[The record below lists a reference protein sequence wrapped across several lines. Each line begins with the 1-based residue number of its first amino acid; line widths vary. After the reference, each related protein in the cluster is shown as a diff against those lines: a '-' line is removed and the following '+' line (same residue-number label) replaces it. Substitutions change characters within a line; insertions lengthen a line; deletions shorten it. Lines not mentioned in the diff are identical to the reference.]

1 MLYNVPGRTG
11 QDIPDEVVLSL
22 AESHPESFLGE
33 RRKEKEERRK
43 REKRKV
49 EKEKREQ
56 NSFFSK

>member
-33 RRKEKEERRK
+33 RRKGELA
-43 REKRKV
+43 
-49 EKEKREQ
+49 
-56 NSFFSK
+56 